1 MMSAKLNI
9 YQTARE
15 ARGLTQETAAE
26 LLDVSVQTLSAYERD
41 CRRPPDCIVRCM
53 AEIYAAPHLAIQH
66 LRTGELAE
74 FLPDVRP
81 CGLQEAAIRTYR
93 LMAQFTKAERTATLL
108 DLAEDGSIDADEQP
122 VYAQIMQEMAGIAGC
137 YFSLYLQNG
146 VKKEPPT
153 YGHMSAALWVR

>member
-1 MMSAKLNI
+1 MISEKLNI

-41 CRRPPDCIVRCM
+41 CRRPPDCIVRRM
-53 AEIYAAPHLAIQH
+53 AEIYAAPYLAIQH

-108 DLAEDGSIDADEQP
+108 DLAEDGIIDAAEAP
-122 VYAQIMQEMAGIAGC
+122 VYAQIMAEMAGIAGC
-137 YFSLYLQNG
+137 YFSLYLQNAK
-146 VKKEPPT
+146 KKEPPT
-153 YGHMSAALWVR
+153 HGHVSAALWVR